1 MFEHLAPYA
10 GDPIFRIGDMFRQDQ
25 RQNKVDLTVGLYYD
39 GKGQIPV
46 LNSIHQ
52 AELKRAQQPETRQY
66 LPMEGLASYRSAV
79 QKLLFGTECAAL
91 EEGRIVTM
99 QSVGG
104 TGALRIGGELLHL
117 ASPNSEIWISN
128 PGWDNHHSIF
138 EGAGLKTHTYPYYD
152 SVNGVLLFDEM
163 KQTLQTIPAGSIV
176 LLHPCCHNPTGADL
190 STAQWEEIADILV
203 EHKLIPFLDIAYQGF
218 SNGLDEDA
226 FAIRL
231 LASRNIPM
239 LVANSFSKNFSFYAE
254 RCGALS
260 VVCQNTLEADR
271 VLGQIK
277 LLVRRIYSNPPLHG
291 ARMISDV
298 LNDPEL
304 FAMWDSEVNEMRT
317 RIRNIRQKAY
327 DILKA
332 QAPHFDSSFIIK
344 QNGMF
349 SYTGLSLP
357 QIEKLRA
364 DYGVYFIDSGRISV
378 PGLNEDNVTYFAE
391 SVSKVV

>member
-1 MFEHLAPYA
+1 MKGL
-10 GDPIFRIGDMFRQDQ
+10 IF
-25 RQNKVDLTVGLYYD
+25 
-39 GKGQIPV
+39 
-46 LNSIHQ
+46 
-52 AELKRAQQPETRQY
+52 
-66 LPMEGLASYRSAV
+66 
-79 QKLLFGTECAAL
+79 
-91 EEGRIVTM
+91 
-99 QSVGG
+99 
-104 TGALRIGGELLHL
+104 
-117 ASPNSEIWISN
+117 
-128 PGWDNHHSIF
+128 SIF

-152 SVNGVLLFDEM
+152 SVKGVLLFDEM
-163 KQTLQTIPAGSIV
+163 KQTFQRLAAGSIV

-190 STAQWEEIADILV
+190 STTQWEEIADIIV
-203 EHKLIPFLDIAYQGF
+203 DRKLIPFLDIAYQGF

-226 FAIRL
+226 FAVRL
-231 LASRNIPM
+231 LAAKNIPM

-260 VVCQNTLEADR
+260 VICQNTHEADR

-304 FAMWDSEVNEMRT
+304 FALWDSEVNEMRT

-327 DILKA
+327 DILHA

-349 SYTGLSLP
+349 SYTGLSLA
-357 QIEKLRA
+357 QIEKLRT
-364 DYGVYFIDSGRISV
+364 DYGVYLIDSGRISV
-378 PGLNEDNVTYFAE
+378 PGLNENNVTYFAE